1 MRYWKGTAK
10 EMTRDEPVRGK
21 VAKVLSER
29 EVALNRGVADGVELG
44 MKFDILN
51 PDFQEIRDPDTNEA
65 LGSIERPK
73 SRVRVTLVYDRVA
86 VAETFRIRKVN
97 VGGDG
102 VGWGMFQ
109 PPKWEK
115 RYETVVDSGA
125 KPKGGA
131 EFSAQVSVGDP
142 VVQIIEAESDED
154 SARKSARLIA
164 AP

>member
-1 MRYWKGTAK
+1 
-10 EMTRDEPVRGK
+10 MTQDEPVRGK
-21 VAKVLSER
+21 VAKILSER
-29 EVALNRGVADGVELG
+29 EVALNRGLLDGVELG
-44 MKFDILN
+44 MRFDILN

-65 LGSIERPK
+65 LGFIERPK

-86 VAETFRIRKVN
+86 VAETFRVRKVN

-115 RYETVVDSGA
+115 RYETVMDGGA
-125 KPKGGA
+125 KSKGGA

-142 VVQIIEAESDED
+142 VVQIIEAESDVD
-154 SARKSARLIA
+154 TRKSARLS
-164 AP
+164 PTP